1 MNEES
6 WCDFAKAIFA
16 CMDRTGC
23 GADSITLRVYVRPFG
38 MVLAFPNDA
47 CFLLLKDTPWPVNK
61 SPMDRVARIIHDSST
76 GETARLAISIQR
88 YSRLLMGENAPDF
101 VSYDALNEE
110 KNYEIINVRR
120 AQASGVLN
128 HFALFE
134 ALDPF
139 QSWYGMEI

>member
-6 WCDFAKAIFA
+6 WCDFAKAIFE
-16 CMDRTGC
+16 CMETADYG
-23 GADSITLRVYVRPFG
+23 GDSITLKVYVRPFG
-38 MVLAFPNDA
+38 MVLAFPNDT
-47 CFLLLKDTPWPVNK
+47 CFLLLKDSPWPVNK

-76 GETARLAISIQR
+76 GETARLPMSIQR

-101 VSYDALNEE
+101 ISYDALNEKE
-110 KNYEIINVRR
+110 NSEIINVRR

-128 HFALFE
+128 HFAVLE

-139 QSWYGMEI
+139 QSWYGREI